1 MKMETIQAM
10 IHRDGGRV
18 PVHCI
23 PASRAA
29 YKGVW
34 HVGPARHSRDEICQV
49 RILSQLHEAEYT
61 RLGKTGFEGDVITA
75 CGMRFDALPGGEGV
89 GFVELHSASTRSTWA
104 FWVAEVEFTKEAKNS
119 RQMNM

>member
-18 PVHCI
+18 PVYCI

-34 HVGPARHSRDEICQV
+34 HVGPAR
-49 RILSQLHEAEYT
+49 LSQLHEAGYT